1 MPQVWDGIS
10 ETRLI
15 KTGNSDTEERAT
27 AHLKIFFKIIKM
39 KMKKTIAT
47 VFASMLMLALCFT
60 ASNSFAQTKTEQ
72 AMMKDCCMMKDGKMM
87 VMKDG
92 KTMPM
97 EKDMTMK
104 NGTKCMTT
112 GECTMKDGKK
122 MMMKEGDCIEMS
134 GKMGKC
140 SKMNKSMKSSTTKK
154 SKNMAT
160 VYTCPMHPE
169 VTSDKAGK
177 CTKCGMDLVKKN

>member
-10 ETRLI
+10 KAKLI
-15 KTGNSDTEERAT
+15 KTGNSDTEDRAT
-27 AHLKIFFKIIKM
+27 AHLKIISKIIKM
-39 KMKKTIAT
+39 KIKKTITT
-47 VFASMLMLALCFT
+47 VFASTLMLVICFT
-60 ASNSFAQTKTEQ
+60 ASNSFAQTKTKQ

-104 NGTKCMTT
+104 NGAKCMTT

-122 MMMKEGDCIEMS
+122 MMMKEGDCMEMS
-134 GKMGKC
+134 GKMCNDKMKKM
-140 SKMNKSMKSSTTKK
+140 SKKTTTKK
-154 SKNMAT
+154 EVAMA
-160 VYTCPMHPE
+160 YACPMHPE
-169 VTSDKAGK
+169 VTSNGPGK
-177 CTKCGMDLVKKN
+177 CSKCRMDLVKKN